1 MAAAKARGVHVGRPK
16 LSKTMDKALDEL
28 EKFEVVSDV

>member
-16 LSKTMDKALDEL
+16 LLKTMNKALDEL
-28 EKFEVVSDV
+28 EKATH